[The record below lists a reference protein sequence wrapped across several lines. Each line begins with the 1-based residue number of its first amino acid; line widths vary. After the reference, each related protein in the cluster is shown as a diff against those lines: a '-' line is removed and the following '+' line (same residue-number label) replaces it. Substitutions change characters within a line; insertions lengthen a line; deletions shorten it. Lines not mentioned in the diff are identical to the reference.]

1 MDQEKEGIRMNK
13 KNIEKHFS
21 PMAWLDEEI
30 ARNQASPGRNE
41 RSDRYCAA
49 LQTIKDKQSR
59 GEIPSDEDYLAL
71 GGIRKNRTH
80 CHNIEYGYYMANI
93 HYDLFHYDL
102 SDKDSLEDRILYF
115 IEHAELDENAKDNFF
130 LNFPANFS
138 YYLSHIYK
146 TDVLR
151 HDNKRALNKSRE
163 DKLSCLY
170 DAFCM
175 RRLVDM
181 IERYGND
188 KEKLILGRLFEM
200 I

>member
-1 MDQEKEGIRMNK
+1 MNK

-41 RSDRYCAA
+41 RSDRYYAA
-49 LQTIKDKQSR
+49 LQTIKDKQRR

-71 GGIRKNRTH
+71 GGIGKNRTY
-80 CHNIEYGYYMANI
+80 CHNIEYGYYTANI

-130 LNFPANFS
+130 LSFPANFS
-138 YYLSHIYK
+138 SYLSHVYK
-146 TDVLR
+146 ADKSSR
-151 HDNKRALNKSRE
+151 DSKGALNKSRE
-163 DKLSCLY
+163 DKLSRLY
-170 DAFCM
+170 NANYM
-175 RRLVDM
+175 RGLVDM
-181 IERYGND
+181 IERYGTD
-188 KEKLILGRLFEM
+188 KEKLILRRLFDM

>member
-1 MDQEKEGIRMNK
+1 MNK
-13 KNIEKHFS
+13 ENIEKHFS
-21 PMAWLDEEI
+21 PMTWLDEEI

-41 RSDRYCAA
+41 RSDRYYAA
-49 LQTIKDKQSR
+49 LETIKDKQSR

-71 GGIRKNRTH
+71 GGNRKNRAH
-80 CHNIEYGYYMANI
+80 RQNIEYGYYTANI

-130 LNFPANFS
+130 LSFPANFS
-138 YYLSHIYK
+138 SYLSHIYK
-146 TDVLR
+146 ADKSSQNNEWIL
-151 HDNKRALNKSRE
+151 DKSRE
-163 DKLSCLY
+163 DKMSRLN
-170 DAFCM
+170 DAFYM

-188 KEKLILGRLFEM
+188 KEKLILGRLFDL

>member
-1 MDQEKEGIRMNK
+1 MDQEKERIRMNK
-13 KNIEKHFS
+13 ENIEKHFS

-30 ARNQASPGRNE
+30 ARNLASPGRNE
-41 RSDRYCAA
+41 RSDRYYAV
-49 LQTIKDKQSR
+49 LQTIKDKQSK

-71 GGIRKNRTH
+71 GGNRKNRAH
-80 CHNIEYGYYMANI
+80 RQNIEYGYYTANI

-130 LNFPANFS
+130 LSFPANFS
-138 YYLSHIYK
+138 SYLSHIYK
-146 TDVLR
+146 ADKSSQNNEWIL
-151 HDNKRALNKSRE
+151 DKSRE
-163 DKLSCLY
+163 DKMSRLN
-170 DAFCM
+170 DAFYM

>member
-1 MDQEKEGIRMNK
+1 MNK
-13 KNIEKHFS
+13 ENIEKHFS

-30 ARNQASPGRNE
+30 ERNETSSGRSE
-41 RSDRYCAA
+41 RSDRYYAV
-49 LQTIKDKQSR
+49 LKTIKDKQRR

-71 GGIRKNRTH
+71 GGIRKNRAH
-80 CHNIEYGYYMANI
+80 CQNIEYGYYTANI

-130 LNFPANFS
+130 LSFPANFS
-138 YYLSHIYK
+138 SYLSHIYK
-146 TDVLR
+146 ADKSSQNNEWIL
-151 HDNKRALNKSRE
+151 DKSRE
-163 DKLSCLY
+163 DKMSRLN
-170 DAFCM
+170 DAFYM

>member
-1 MDQEKEGIRMNK
+1 MNK
-13 KNIEKHFS
+13 ENIEKYFS
-21 PMAWLDEEI
+21 PMVWLDEEI
-30 ARNQASPGRNE
+30 ARNQVSPGKNE
-41 RSDRYCAA
+41 RSDRYYAV
-49 LQTIKDKQSR
+49 LQRIKDKQRR

-93 HYDLFHYDL
+93 HYDLFRFDL

-138 YYLSHIYK
+138 SYLSHVYK
-146 TDVLR
+146 VDKPSR
-151 HDNKRALNKSRE
+151 DSKGALNKIRE
-163 DKLSCLY
+163 DKLSRLY
-170 DAFCM
+170 NAYYM
-175 RRLVDM
+175 RGLVDM

-188 KEKLILGRLFEM
+188 KEKLILGRLFDM

>member
-1 MDQEKEGIRMNK
+1 MNK
-13 KNIEKHFS
+13 ENIEKHFS

-30 ARNQASPGRNE
+30 ARNLASPGRNE
-41 RSDRYCAA
+41 RSGRYYAV
-49 LQTIKDKQSR
+49 LQTIKDKQSK

-71 GGIRKNRTH
+71 GGNRKNRAH
-80 CHNIEYGYYMANI
+80 RQNIEYGYYTANI

-130 LNFPANFS
+130 LSFPANFS
-138 YYLSHIYK
+138 RYLSHMYK
-146 TDVLR
+146 ADKSSQNNEGILG
-151 HDNKRALNKSRE
+151 KSRE
-163 DKLSCLY
+163 DKLSRLCN
-170 DAFCM
+170 AFYM
-175 RRLVDM
+175 RGLVDM

-188 KEKLILGRLFEM
+188 KEKLILGKLFDM

>member
-1 MDQEKEGIRMNK
+1 MNK
-13 KNIEKHFS
+13 ENIEKHFS

-30 ARNQASPGRNE
+30 ARSQTSSGRNE
-41 RSDRYCAA
+41 RSDRYYAA
-49 LQTIKDKQSR
+49 LKTIKDKQRR

-80 CHNIEYGYYMANI
+80 CHNIEYGYYTANI
-93 HYDLFHYDL
+93 HYDLFHYDP

-130 LNFPANFS
+130 LNFPVNFS

-151 HDNKRALNKSRE
+151 HDNNGVLDKSRE

-175 RRLVDM
+175 RRLVSI

-188 KEKLILGRLFEM
+188 KEKLILGRLFDM

>member
-1 MDQEKEGIRMNK
+1 MNK
-13 KNIEKHFS
+13 ENIEKHFS

-41 RSDRYCAA
+41 TSDRYYAA
-49 LQTIKDKQSR
+49 LKTIKDKQSR
-59 GEIPSDEDYLAL
+59 REIPNNEDYLAL

-93 HYDLFHYDL
+93 HYDLFHYDP

-115 IEHAELDENAKDNFF
+115 IGHAELDENAKDNFF

-138 YYLSHIYK
+138 RYLSHIYK
-146 TDVLR
+146 V
-151 HDNKRALNKSRE
+151 NKLSQNNEWILDKSRE
-163 DKLSCLY
+163 DKMSRLN
-170 DAFCM
+170 DAFYM

-188 KEKLILGRLFEM
+188 KEKLILGRLFDM

>member
-1 MDQEKEGIRMNK
+1 MNK
-13 KNIEKHFS
+13 ENIEKYFS

-30 ARNQASPGRNE
+30 ERNETSSGRSE
-41 RSDRYCAA
+41 RSDRYYAV
-49 LQTIKDKQSR
+49 LKTIKDKQRR

-71 GGIRKNRTH
+71 GGIRKNRAH
-80 CHNIEYGYYMANI
+80 CQNIEYGYYTANI

-130 LNFPANFS
+130 LSFPANFS
-138 YYLSHIYK
+138 RYLSHMYK
-146 TDVLR
+146 ADKSSQNNEGILG
-151 HDNKRALNKSRE
+151 KSRE
-163 DKLSCLY
+163 DKLSRLCN
-170 DAFCM
+170 AFYM
-175 RRLVDM
+175 RGLVDM

-188 KEKLILGRLFEM
+188 KEKLILGKLFDM

>member
-1 MDQEKEGIRMNK
+1 MNK
-13 KNIEKHFS
+13 ENIEKHFS
-21 PMAWLDEEI
+21 PMSWLDEEI
-30 ARNQASPGRNE
+30 ARSQTSSGRNE
-41 RSDRYCAA
+41 RSDRYDAA
-49 LQTIKDKQSR
+49 LQTIKDKQRR

-71 GGIRKNRTH
+71 GGIRKNRAH
-80 CHNIEYGYYMANI
+80 CQNIEYGYYMANI
-93 HYDLFHYDL
+93 HYDLFHYDP

-151 HDNKRALNKSRE
+151 HDSKRTLNKSRE
-163 DKLSCLY
+163 DKLNQLY
-170 DAFCM
+170 DAISM

-188 KEKLILGRLFEM
+188 KEKLILGRLFDM
-200 I
+200 IKRCQEKEN